1 MSEKKNVYLVGI
13 GPGKKE
19 CLTLEAEAAL
29 QKCDCIIGA
38 SRILDSVKRLEK
50 PCFQS
55 YLPGEIHQWMEE
67 HEEYHTIAVVL
78 SGDCGFY
85 SGARKLTEE
94 LEEYCVYTVPGI
106 SSVVYLAAKLNTSW
120 EDAKLVSVHG
130 RKQNYI
136 QSIASNE
143 KTCLLVGGAETGREV
158 CEKIREYHLDDV
170 RFFIGRSLSY
180 EEEEILERKG
190 SELVPEDLEGLCTV
204 LAVNT
209 VPECYVHRSIPDE
222 LWIRGNVPMT
232 KEEVRTVSLAKL
244 GLYREAVLYD
254 IGAGTGSVAVEAAC
268 QSETIRVYA
277 VEKNPEGIQLIE
289 ENKRKFRT
297 DWVQTVE
304 GMAPQVLEELE
315 PPTHVFIGGSSG
327 NLKEILACVRKKNPS
342 VRIVINAISL
352 ETVTEVMEAVEEGL
366 LDSPEIVQISVA
378 KSRLL
383 GKYHMMTGQNPV
395 YIISDGGF

>member
-13 GPGKKE
+13 GPGKSE
-19 CLTLEAEAAL
+19 YLTLEAEEVL
-29 QKCDCIIGA
+29 QNCDCIIGA
-38 SRILDSVKRLEK
+38 SRILDSVRIFEK
-50 PCFQS
+50 PCFES

-67 HEEYHTIAVVL
+67 HEEYRTIAVVL

-94 LEEYCVYTVPGI
+94 LEEYCVHTVPGI

-143 KTCLLVGGAETGREV
+143 KTFLLLGGAGTGREV
-158 CEKIREYHLDDV
+158 CEKIREYHLEDV

-190 SELVPEDLEGLCTV
+190 LELVPEELEGLCTV
-204 LAVNT
+204 LAVNP

-222 LWIRGNVPMT
+222 LWIRGKVPMT

-244 GLYREAVLYD
+244 GLYKDAVLYD

-277 VEKNPEGIQLIE
+277 VEKNLEGIRLIE

-297 DWVQTVE
+297 AWVQTVE
-304 GMAPQVLEELE
+304 GMAPQVLEGLE

-327 NLKEILACVRKKNPS
+327 NLKEILACVKKKNPS

-395 YIISDGGF
+395 YIISDGGI

>member
-67 HEEYHTIAVVL
+67 HEEYHTVAVVL

-143 KTCLLVGGAETGREV
+143 KTFLLLGGAETGREV

-190 SELVPEDLEGLCTV
+190 SELVPKDLEGLCTV
-204 LAVNT
+204 LAVNP

-277 VEKNPEGIQLIE
+277 VEKNPEGIRLIE

-297 DWVQTVE
+297 DWVQPVE

-395 YIISDGGF
+395 YIISNGGF